1 MIARQMPFHSV
12 RRAVLV
18 LATAASLL
26 GCSLAPGDRTP
37 IWEYRIV
44 DDRTLSVRADTAA
57 GWETWV
63 ASVLETDAT
72 VTVEVR
78 TRRTDWGAGAGVGV
92 PTWLDVVLAAP
103 LGDRRVIDAAANTPV
118 DLGP

>member
-1 MIARQMPFHSV
+1 M
-12 RRAVLV
+12 LV

-26 GCSLAPGDRTP
+26 GCSLTPGDRTP
-37 IWEYRIV
+37 IWAYRVV
-44 DDRTLSVRADTAA
+44 DDRTLSVRVDTAA

-78 TRRTDWGAGAGVGV
+78 TRRPGGTGADVGV
-92 PTWLDVVLAAP
+92 PIWLEVGLTAP
-103 LGDRRVIDAAANTPV
+103 LGDRTVIDAAASMPV